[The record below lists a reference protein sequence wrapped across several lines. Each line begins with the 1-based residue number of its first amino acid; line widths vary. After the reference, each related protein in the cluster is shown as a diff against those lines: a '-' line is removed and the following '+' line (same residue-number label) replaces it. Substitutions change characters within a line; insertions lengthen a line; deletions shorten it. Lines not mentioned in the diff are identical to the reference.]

1 MCANKISNHNNNS
14 IPVIMA
20 RDLQKSFG
28 DKTVFSNLE
37 FDIYQQDRIGLVGLN
52 GTGKTTLANILFG
65 SIQADKGTFER
76 MKEPYRIGYLHQSA
90 DYSVSDIHAP
100 DQSPEEE
107 ILHQASRLGLSKLH
121 EWKSERLDSLSGE
134 KD

>member
-1 MCANKISNHNNNS
+1 MCANKISNHN

-28 DKTVFSNLE
+28 DKTVFSKLD

-52 GTGKTTLANILFG
+52 GTGKTTLASILFG
-65 SIQADKGTFER
+65 SIQADKGTIER
-76 MKEPYRIGYLHQSA
+76 MKEPYKIGYLHQSA
-90 DYSVSDIHAP
+90 DYSVSDIPGP

-107 ILHQASRLGLSKLH
+107 ILHQASKLGLPKLH
-121 EWKSERLDSLSGE
+121 EWKPERLDSLSGE
-134 KD
+134 KG